1 MGVRHIDLRTNYS
14 LIGKRRLYPWMLN
27 IAEDPEPGI
36 IGKLQIMFV
45 NFSLWWSLPLVLIL
59 NSLWFAKKH
68 DPILSYIIGVLPIL
82 GVIIVLYFW
91 NSYESG
97 HKKHNDTKSTFF
109 RHIRKNFSKYAL
121 FFSVMLYSVFLLY
134 LVIPWSNK
142 GFGISV
148 QLSNQKLITKPI
160 DDYEGLYWVNLSHV
174 HLEGA
179 NLADSV
185 LKRANLEEA
194 HLEESSLWGA
204 NLEGANL
211 KGANLQ
217 GAVIRKANLARAQL
231 QSANLEKAYLEGANL
246 KGANLKRASL
256 KDANLEGAHLEGA
269 NLEGSDLEGA
279 DLQEAYFEI
288 NNITS
293 ARNWVLAYYSDEL
306 SRKLGLSAEHNE
318 LVKEKD
324 LQGYNLEG
332 ANLEEA
338 NIGSANLESVANLT
352 VEQLSKVKTLYE
364 VRNLDPELMYQVE
377 DRYPHLLK
385 DTKAYWRAPHKL
397 NHK

>member
-256 KDANLEGAHLEGA
+256 KDANLEGAHL
-269 NLEGSDLEGA
+269 
-279 DLQEAYFEI
+279 
-288 NNITS
+288 
-293 ARNWVLAYYSDEL
+293 
-306 SRKLGLSAEHNE
+306 
-318 LVKEKD
+318 
-324 LQGYNLEG
+324 
-332 ANLEEA
+332 
-338 NIGSANLESVANLT
+338 
-352 VEQLSKVKTLYE
+352 
-364 VRNLDPELMYQVE
+364 
-377 DRYPHLLK
+377 
-385 DTKAYWRAPHKL
+385 
-397 NHK
+397 